1 MTCTN
6 GRFRRHR
13 RPLHP
18 AGWLCAI
25 VLVSLAAPLGA
36 VVPPERSGVAEK
48 ATRNPE
54 LDIEAALR
62 LPSQLPPAA
71 AARAAADLAALGVPA
86 DRGRYDLRGGRWAT
100 VIPTQPLVPGRGF
113 GNDLS
118 WGELRRTPPA
128 GEAALGAAAWNA
140 FRGYLQAH
148 QAQLRLDVGQLA
160 ATPSLTV
167 LEDGERILLHAP
179 RVIDGVPVRDS
190 YVSAWINQGNL
201 VLFGAHHWGDV
212 EVSTVPDLP
221 EDAARSAVQ
230 AHADPYTVTGS
241 WGKTEL
247 VLVPVARGRQAGQIT
262 AGRGYGYRLAWVIR
276 PSFDDE
282 GGRWEGLVD
291 AHSGQ
296 LLAFEDTNHY
306 ATTRQV
312 KGGVYPE
319 TNDGSGPEGTEQA
332 GWPMPFVDV
341 VNSGNTYTTDAG
353 GNLLQCVDGTITT
366 QLRGPFMR
374 MNDNCGAIN
383 ESSSGD
389 LDLGASGGIDCTV
402 PAGHSA
408 GDTHSSRSGF
418 YEINRIKTMARSQL
432 PANAWLQ
439 NQLQANMNINNTCN
453 AFWSSASGTVN
464 FYRSGGGC
472 NNTGEI
478 GGIFDHEWG
487 HGMDANDNTPGISNP
502 GEGIAD
508 IYAALRLNTSCI
520 GRGFRLGTNCGGYGD
535 PCTQCDGVRDIDWAN
550 RVSGAPHTFTWANA
564 NCGGGV
570 HCRGYVYSEAVWDLL
585 KRDLTAPP
593 FSFDSNTA
601 HEVVTRMTFIAAGGV
616 GTWYS
621 GSPPNGGCSATGGY
635 MNYLAADDD
644 NANLADGTPHMTAIF
659 AAFNRHQIACG
670 TPTVQNSGCAGNP
683 TVAPS
688 VTATASDRG
697 ATLSWG
703 AVAGATA
710 YQVFRTDGVFACDF
724 GKTKIAQVTGT
735 SYTDSGLQNGRDYSY
750 TVVPIGPAA
759 ACLGPASSCT
769 SVTPVAGA
777 NLQID
782 AASTALGFSSG
793 DGDGYI
799 DNCESATVSF
809 NVLNVGAGSST
820 NTRIVDVRP
829 VSHPAISID
838 TALPAAVS
846 PSTLGSCGTGT
857 GSFDFTAAGLSFGDT
872 VTFEVDV
879 TSDELFPA
887 VKTQTMSFA
896 NAESDLQVVASRTW
910 DFETDLEGWT
920 VVQGTFT
927 RSSTGG
933 GANGS
938 SFYVRSSSFFDNRC
952 DQIRSP
958 VVRLT
963 PSSTLTVWTN
973 FDIENF
979 SSGSWWDRANVAVL
993 DAGTRNAVN
1002 PSAGRAYNASGA
1014 GATCVTAG
1022 QQGWAASQPTW
1033 ASSGWSTVAL
1043 GSSGFAGRDVQLD
1056 IGYGTDVSVVGDGF
1070 RFDQVTLTDIELL
1083 VPDGQSDDCGAGGCG
1098 DGTCDPDE
1106 SSCSCPADCGLPPSS
1121 ETGLCTNGSDDDCDG
1136 DVDCADADC
1145 AADPACQTGACDND
1159 GVCESGEDCLT
1170 CPNDCV
1176 SGSSG
1181 PACGNGVCEA
1191 GNGEDCV
1198 SCPADCNGKQN
1209 GPPSGRFCCGDGDG
1223 QSPVSCS
1230 DSRCTAGGLQCT
1242 NVPQPTVNYC
1252 CGDLVC
1258 EGAETGF
1265 NCSLDCGPP
1274 PMCGGSGSACTGNAQ
1289 CCSNKCKGNGTCQ

>member
-1 MTCTN
+1 MSCTN

-13 RPLHP
+13 FPLRP
-18 AGWLCAI
+18 AGWICAI
-25 VLVSLAAPLGA
+25 VLMTLTAPLGA

-48 ATRNPE
+48 ATRLAE
-54 LDIEAALR
+54 LDIGAVLR
-62 LPSQLPPAA
+62 RPSQLPPAA
-71 AARAAADLAALGVPA
+71 AARAVADLAALGVPA

-118 WGELRRTPPA
+118 WDALRRMPPA
-128 GEAALGAAAWNA
+128 GDSELGAAAWNA

-148 QAQLRLDVGQLA
+148 RPQLRLDVGQLA

-201 VLFGAHHWGDV
+201 VLFGAHQWGDV
-212 EVSTVPDLP
+212 GVSTVPDLP

-241 WGKTEL
+241 WGKSEL
-247 VLVPVARGRQAGQIT
+247 VLVPVARGREAGQIT

-282 GGRWEGLVD
+282 LGRWEGLVD

-296 LLAFEDTNHY
+296 LLSFEDTNRY

-319 TNDGSGPEGTEQA
+319 SNDGSGPEGTEQA
-332 GWPMPFVDV
+332 GWPMPFADV
-341 VNSGNTYTTDAG
+341 VNAGNTYTTDAG
-353 GNLLQCVDGTITT
+353 GNLLQCVDGTVTT

-383 ESSSGD
+383 ESASGD
-389 LDLGASGGIDCTV
+389 LDLGSSGGIDCTV

-408 GDTHSSRSGF
+408 GDTHASRSGF
-418 YEINRIKTMARSQL
+418 YELNRIKAMARSQL

-439 NQLQANMNINNTCN
+439 NQLQANMNINLTCN
-453 AFWSSASGTVN
+453 AFWGGGTVN

-472 NNTGEI
+472 NNTGELA
-478 GGIFDHEWG
+478 GVFDHEWG
-487 HGMDANDNTPGISNP
+487 HGMDANDNTPGVSNP

-520 GRGFRLGTNCGGYGD
+520 GRGFRLGANCGGYGD
-535 PCTQCDGVRDIDWAN
+535 PCTQCDGVRDIDWAH

-593 FSFDSNTA
+593 FSYSSNTA

-659 AAFNRHQIACG
+659 NAFNRHEIACG
-670 TPTVQNSGCAGNP
+670 TPTVQNSGCAGAP
-683 TVAPS
+683 AVAPS
-688 VTATASDRG
+688 VTVTASDRG

-703 AVAGATA
+703 AVPGATA
-710 YQVFRTDGVFACDF
+710 YQVFRTDGVFACNF
-724 GKTKIAQVTGT
+724 GKTKIAQTAAT

-750 TVVPIGPAA
+750 TVVPIGPTA
-759 ACLGPASSCT
+759 ACLGPASSCAT
-769 SVTPVAGA
+769 VTPVAGP
-777 NLQID
+777 NLQVD
-782 AASTALGFSSG
+782 AASAALAFATG
-793 DGDGYI
+793 DGDDYI
-799 DNCESATVSF
+799 DNCESATASF
-809 NVLNVGAGSST
+809 DVLNVGAGSST
-820 NTRIVDVRP
+820 NTRVVDVRP
-829 VSHPAISID
+829 VSHPSIAIDS
-838 TALPAAVS
+838 ALPTAVS
-846 PSTLGSCGTGT
+846 PSTLGSCGIGT

-887 VKTQTMSFA
+887 VKTQTLSFA

-910 DFETDLEGWT
+910 DFESDLEGWT
-920 VVQGTFT
+920 VVQGTFA
-927 RSSTGG
+927 RASAGG

-938 SFYVRSSSFFDNRC
+938 GFYVRSSSFLDNRC

-958 VVRLT
+958 VIRLT
-963 PSSTLTVWTN
+963 PSSTLTAWTN

-979 SSGSWWDRANVAVL
+979 SSGSWWDRANVGVV
-993 DAGTRNAVN
+993 DAGTRSAVN
-1002 PSAGRAYNASGA
+1002 PSSGRLYNASGA
-1014 GATCVTAG
+1014 GATCVTVG

-1033 ASSGWSTVAL
+1033 ASSGWTALAL

-1070 RFDQVTLTDIELL
+1070 RFDQVTVTDVELL

-1098 DGTCDPDE
+1098 DGTCGPGE
-1106 SSCSCPADCGLPPSS
+1106 SSCSCPADCGAPPSS
-1121 ETGLCTNGSDDDCDG
+1121 ETGLCANGTDDDCDG

-1145 AADPACQTGACDND
+1145 ATDPVCQTGACDND
-1159 GVCESGEDCLT
+1159 GVCESGEDCVS

-1176 SGSSG
+1176 SGSAG

-1191 GNGEDCV
+1191 GNGEDCL

-1209 GPPSGRFCCGDGDG
+1209 GPPNGRFCCGDGDG
-1223 QSPVSCS
+1223 QSPVACS

-1242 NVPQPTVNYC
+1242 NVPQPTIDYC
-1252 CGDLVC
+1252 CGDAVC
-1258 EGAETGF
+1258 EGAEDGF
-1265 NCSLDCGPP
+1265 NCALDCGPP
-1274 PMCGGSGSACTGNAQ
+1274 PMCGGSGAACSGNAQ
-1289 CCSNKCKGNGTCQ
+1289 CCSGKCKGNGTCQ